1 MLIENCFGLCI
12 IALSEEC
19 QIVVNSEL
27 IRESNKIA
35 ITFAPT
41 IVINR
46 NRSLFI
52 PEMIKSEFD
61 TDKIQFS
68 MIGVICLTL
77 LLVVIA
83 QITCL
88 CCNKIKTNQN
98 HLNVFKP
105 KETQL
110 TNSKKGS
117 EDEHLNFIAKI

>member
-1 MLIENCFGLCI
+1 
-12 IALSEEC
+12 
-19 QIVVNSEL
+19 
-27 IRESNKIA
+27 
-35 ITFAPT
+35 
-41 IVINR
+41 
-46 NRSLFI
+46 
-52 PEMIKSEFD
+52 MIKSEFD
-61 TDKIQFS
+61 TDRIQFS

-110 TNSKKGS
+110 TNSKEGS